1 MTLAAF
7 FGVAIAH
14 LLAAISPGPSF
25 VLQIRTA
32 ATEGFRPAAGLAL
45 GFGLGAMIWAA
56 AALLGLALLFQ
67 IVPPLFVAL
76 KIGGGLFLLW
86 LGVQMWRHASEPLPT
101 ALPDQPPRG
110 MASAIRLGLV
120 TQLANPKPAIFFGAV
135 FVGLVPV
142 AASLADKGL
151 VLFNILWVET
161 AWYLLTAR
169 VFSLPAPRAG
179 YAPAKAWLDR
189 GMGTI
194 LGALGAR
201 VALT

>member
-32 ATEGFRPAAGLAL
+32 VNEGFRPAAGLAF
-45 GFGLGAMIWAA
+45 GFGIGAMLWAA

-76 KIGGGLFLLW
+76 KIGGGLFLVW
-86 LGVQMWRHASEPLPT
+86 LGVQMWRHAAEPMPT

-110 MASAIRLGLV
+110 LASAIRLG
-120 TQLANPKPAIFFGAV
+120 TWAQLANPKPAIFFGAV

-142 AASLADKGL
+142 TASLGDKAI
-151 VLFNILWVET
+151 VLLNILWVET
-161 AWYLLTAR
+161 AWYLITAWL
-169 VFSLPAPRAG
+169 FSLPGPRAG
-179 YAPAKAWLDR
+179 YARAKVWLDR

-194 LGALGAR
+194 LGALGVR